1 MNNFVFSQDPLL
13 YSSLEVRQVPQQNEY
28 EMRRQFDDAMTRYQ
42 AYSQQ
47 GPPPPPPTR
56 DYIGE
61 LDSLVSGLDEDLNLT
76 LTADVE
82 YMKLNED
89 LQKIIQAEIMKSV
102 KWKIN
107 GSPEAVAKM
116 DRMKELIATAKRV
129 KEDESRRMMTDLND
143 YVKNY
148 SDLTF
153 EEYKQ
158 LKYGKK
164 D

>member
-107 GSPEAVAKM
+107 NSPEAVAKM

-129 KEDESRRMMTDLND
+129 KEDEIN
-143 YVKNY
+143 
-148 SDLTF
+148 
-153 EEYKQ
+153 
-158 LKYGKK
+158 
-164 D
+164 

>member
-61 LDSLVSGLDEDLNLT
+61 LDSLVSGLDEDLHETERGSSEDHTGGDNEERQ
-76 LTADVE
+76 VE
-82 YMKLNED
+82 D
-89 LQKIIQAEIMKSV
+89 QQQS
-102 KWKIN
+102 
-107 GSPEAVAKM
+107 
-116 DRMKELIATAKRV
+116 
-129 KEDESRRMMTDLND
+129 
-143 YVKNY
+143 
-148 SDLTF
+148 
-153 EEYKQ
+153 
-158 LKYGKK
+158 
-164 D
+164 